1 MGITV
6 YAHAKSV
13 DGDTINL
20 WIRTGDSGYDS
31 EDIELPANNQYAI
44 YSHTWLLNPQTG
56 LDWTINEINDL
67 YAGVGN
73 YHHIIGSGTGR
84 IT

>member
-31 EDIELPANNQYAI
+31 EDIELPANNQYTI